1 MDQNYNPYG
10 NPQNNTDHNSY
21 AYRPYPNPSYGNRQ
35 SPNPMETLSLILG
48 VLSVVTCSCCYL
60 SLPMGAVAI
69 VLALLSRGGQMK
81 LSSKAKLAIAVG
93 IMGLAL
99 TIGMYTLCFY
109 VTFTNLEMFEEMM
122 RQYCDNMGLDF
133 ETLYG
138 DMFQYLKSMN

>member
-10 NPQNNTDHNSY
+10 NPQNNT
-21 AYRPYPNPSYGNRQ
+21 RPRPNY
-35 SPNPMETLSLILG
+35 METFAFTLALFSI
-48 VLSVVTCSCCYL
+48 VTCTCCYL

-81 LSSKAKLAIAVG
+81 LRSKAKLAIAVG
-93 IMGLAL
+93 IIGLAL
-99 TIGMYTLCFY
+99 TIGMYALCFY
-109 VTFTNLEMFEEMM
+109 VAFTNLEMFEEMM